1 MRIPMTIKPIYLLK
15 SGDFG
20 KLYIEYLKLSFIE
33 RVEQGNYEDVKVS
46 DFVIT
51 PSSML
56 LSLVAKSYLEER
68 YETITIKD
76 TEIRLQ
82 FDCEDFGITS
92 VCGSLSLVSYDLSK
106 LILFYDTMSRC
117 SRVYKFLSLGCVT
130 IDEMLEEKE
139 NEGFQRLIE
148 NVFSC
153 SSEYAISMLELAK
166 ERLLKTGSYYDDYSD
181 MVYVLRGS
189 LHERDEQN

>member
-1 MRIPMTIKPIYLLK
+1 MRIPITIKPIYLLK

-33 RVEQGNYEDVKVS
+33 RVEQGNYEGSKVS

-68 YETITIKD
+68 YETIKIKD

-117 SRVYKFLSLGCVT
+117 SRVYKFLSLGCIT
-130 IDEMLEEKE
+130 IDEMLGEKE

-148 NVFSC
+148 NL
-153 SSEYAISMLELAK
+153 YAMGSPVQVNMLELAK

>member
-1 MRIPMTIKPIYLLK
+1 MRIPITIKPIYLLK

-33 RVEQGNYEDVKVS
+33 RVEQGNYEGSKVS

-68 YETITIKD
+68 YETIKIKD

-117 SRVYKFLSLGCVT
+117 SRVYKFLSLGCIT

-148 NVFSC
+148 NL
-153 SSEYAISMLELAK
+153 YAMGSPVQVNMLELAK